1 MPSKK
6 ISEIT
11 NSLTNTTVASA
22 DVFVVVDT
30 DASETKKITAGNL
43 VMGVQDMWVPAPAM
57 TVAVNTPAAAIA
69 SIDSGALGGGSG
81 GDPA

>member
-43 VMGVQDMWVPAPAM
+43 VMGVQDMWVPAAAM
-57 TVAVNTPAAAIA
+57 RPTTTN
-69 SIDSGALGGGSG
+69 G
-81 GDPA
+81 